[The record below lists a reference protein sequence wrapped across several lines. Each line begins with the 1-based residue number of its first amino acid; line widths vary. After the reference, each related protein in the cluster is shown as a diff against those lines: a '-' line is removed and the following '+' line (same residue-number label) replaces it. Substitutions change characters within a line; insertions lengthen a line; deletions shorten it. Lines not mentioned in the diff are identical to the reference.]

1 MAGAGIVLEEY
12 GISPEKGHDF
22 SMSGGN
28 AFWSLFMGDKL
39 VSKFS
44 FSSSIHQ
51 IRDRNI
57 G

>member
-1 MAGAGIVLEEY
+1 MAGAGVVLEEY
-12 GISPEKGHDF
+12 GISQEKGHDF

-39 VSKFS
+39 VSKLFI
-44 FSSSIHQ
+44 FIIYSS
-51 IRDRNI
+51 DT